1 MPASAVGRT
10 RKTSGAAARTV
21 TARADGLVC
30 YDAAETPEA
39 LLDPLRTSCSIV
51 IPRALQMLAIVKN
64 SGDGLRPV
72 SILRRVSTET

>member
-1 MPASAVGRT
+1 MVY
-10 RKTSGAAARTV
+10 
-21 TARADGLVC
+21 

-39 LLDPLRTSCSIV
+39 LLDPSTTSCSIV

-72 SILRRVSTET
+72 SIFRSVSTET